1 MKLTQLAKAPELIKI
16 TIDDED
22 TVREFGESLDFWI
35 YDRTPIDVFVRMATL
50 KQEDFGSMVEA
61 VNKLVLDEDGT
72 AIVKDGLMIPTHI
85 LTRVI
90 SKVVET
96 LGK

>member
-1 MKLTQLAKAPELIKI
+1 
-16 TIDDED
+16 
-22 TVREFGESLDFWI
+22 
-35 YDRTPIDVFVRMATL
+35 MATL
-50 KQEDFGSMVEA
+50 KAEDFGSMVEA

-72 AIVKDGLMIPTHI
+72 PIVKNGLMIPTHI

>member
-1 MKLTQLAKAPELIKI
+1 MKLTQLAKQPELIKV
-16 TIDDED
+16 TVDDED
-22 TVREFGESLDFWI
+22 TVKEFGEPLDFWI
-35 YDRTPIDVFVRMATL
+35 YDRTPIDVFVKMATL
-50 KQEDFGSMVEA
+50 KSEDFGSMVET

-90 SKVVET
+90 AKVVDT

>member
-1 MKLTQLAKAPELIKI
+1 MKLTQLAKQPELIKV
-16 TIDDED
+16 TVDDEV
-22 TVREFGESLDFWI
+22 TVAEFGEPLDFWI
-35 YDRTPIDVFVRMATL
+35 YDRTPIDVFVKMATL
-50 KQEDFGSMVEA
+50 KPEDFGSMVET

-90 SKVVET
+90 AKVVDT